1 MSVEDILQALD
12 EQCREECQSIFS
24 EAQKEVDD
32 ILAKVEV
39 EVEDIRLAK
48 LEKIRAL
55 AANEKSG
62 MYYSARL
69 RAKNLVIEAKESVLS
84 EALHRAQEI
93 IVTLRDNPDYPRVFE
108 GLVLEALP
116 RIGGEGVVHVDP
128 RDEQLAQRVLKEKGM
143 DLPVVADLTCAG
155 GVMVSDSEDRVH
167 IVNTFDERLQRAR
180 ERMKLEI
187 ADILF
192 GEMEKASLSSVQ
204 A

>member
-1 MSVEDILQALD
+1 MSIEDILQALD
-12 EQCREECQSIFS
+12 EQCRDECQSIFG
-24 EAQKEVDD
+24 EAQKEVDG
-32 ILAKVEV
+32 ILAKAEV
-39 EVEDIRLAK
+39 EVEEIRLAK
-48 LEKIRAL
+48 LEKIRTE

-69 RAKNLVIEAKESVLS
+69 KAKNMIIEAKETVLS
-84 EALHRAQEI
+84 ESLRRAQEDI
-93 IVTLRDNPDYPRVFE
+93 GVLRGKPDYPEVFG
-108 GLVLEALP
+108 GLLSEALP

-128 RDEQLAQRVLKEKGM
+128 RDEQLARRVLGDKGL
-143 DLPVVADLTCAG
+143 DLPVVTDLECSG
-155 GVMVSDSEDRVH
+155 GVMVSDREDRVH

-192 GEMEKASLSSVQ
+192 GEMDKASLSSVQ